1 VIDVAPSVLEAA
13 SLPEPRVVNGVKQ
26 RPMRAVSACS
36 TPSTTPG
43 PRAGARPSY
52 LEILGNRAISH
63 DGWLTG
69 TNKAPWEAA
78 PRAPM
83 ARDRWE
89 LYNARK
95 YAREP

>member
-1 VIDVAPSVLEAA
+1 
-13 SLPEPRVVNGVKQ
+13 
-26 RPMRAVSACS
+26 
-36 TPSTTPG
+36 
-43 PRAGARPSY
+43 